1 MPKLNE
7 RVIPITISDETNEHL
22 QKLISKTGLL
32 QSELLRNAVTAALS
46 TLAERDSV
54 TLPMKFSIQN
64 GEHTRKGK

>member
-1 MPKLNE
+1 MPKNGE
-7 RVIPITISDETNEHL
+7 RVIPITISTETNEQL
-22 QKLISKTGLL
+22 QRLIDNTGML

-64 GEHTRKGK
+64 GESKRGK